1 MKSQA
6 TVETGGLKAV
16 SGLEKLSLFACLYF
30 AQGLPYGF
38 FTLALPVYL
47 REAKASLTEI
57 GGATLLTLPWAL
69 KFLWAPLADRHGFR
83 NFGLRRSWIIPLQAA
98 SIIALVV
105 VGLLD
110 PESSL
115 IVVLI
120 AFLICN
126 FVAATQDVATDG
138 LAVDLLKDNER
149 GWANGIQ
156 VGAYRIGMIAGGSAM
171 LVVLSQ
177 LGWRATMFT
186 MAACL
191 AVTSL
196 PVLFFRE
203 REVFGDFRQNA
214 QIKRRPLEGVRE
226 YLTLSGTWKWL
237 GVLLIFKVSHQAAS
251 KMMQPWLVD
260 HGYTLDQIGALT
272 GLFGSGAGLMGA
284 VLGAWVASRFDRF
297 KSLVF
302 LAVLQG
308 LATATYLL
316 PVLTEH
322 SVWKI
327 ALATAIDN
335 GVSGIATVTLFAAM
349 MERCRPHHSASDY
362 TLQAS
367 LVVISQM
374 LASTLSGLSADAFGY
389 DTHFA
394 IVCCFSVVIA
404 GYVAWAVRNLEHGT
418 VKPMVIA

>member
-1 MKSQA
+1 MTALAEAS
-6 TVETGGLKAV
+6 ELKTV

-69 KFLWAPLADRHGFR
+69 KFLWAPLADRFGFK
-83 NFGLRRSWIIPLQAA
+83 NVGLRRSWIIPLQAA
-98 SIIALVV
+98 SILVLVV

-110 PESSL
+110 PKSSL

-126 FVAATQDVATDG
+126 LVAATQDVATDG
-138 LAVDLLKDNER
+138 LAVDLLKDTER

-171 LVVLSQ
+171 LVVLSN

-203 REVFGDFRQNA
+203 REVFGDFRQNS
-214 QIKRRPLEGVRE
+214 QVKRRPLAGVRE
-226 YLTLSGTWKWL
+226 YLNSAGTWKWL
-237 GVLLIFKVSHQAAS
+237 GVLLIFKFSHQAAS

-297 KSLVF
+297 RSLVF

-308 LATATYLL
+308 FATAAYLF

-322 SVWKI
+322 SLWKI
-327 ALATAIDN
+327 ALATAVDN
-335 GVSGIATVTLFAAM
+335 GVSGMATVTLFAAM
-349 MERCRPHHSASDY
+349 MERCRPNHSASDY

-374 LASTLSGLSADAFGY
+374 LASALSGLSADVLGY

-394 IVCCFSVVIA
+394 IVCVFSIMIA
-404 GYVAWAVRNLEHGT
+404 GYVAWAVRNLKNSGAR
-418 VKPMVIA
+418 PMVSM